1 MRLFCFHDG
10 ELSHRKQGTAI
21 MTNIENKPAVD
32 AAALRSALASA
43 SVSADKAAGKAGN
56 AARSYAEYLETTLP
70 AGWDDM
76 TFKSKADDD
85 SNEKAMVRGER
96 DALVDALK
104 AAKHSNPDMVW
115 KRVKE
120 AAKALRKE
128 AAKAAALAAHIAAGG
143 TEEDFEGDIGT
154 GKAVRSPRERNI
166 AELGKL
172 LKANVAALAAQ
183 GDKRD
188 AALVEAT
195 EAIAVALRAL
205 GEKVELVSALIA
217 KATDKPAK

>member
-1 MRLFCFHDG
+1 MDTV
-10 ELSHRKQGTAI
+10 QNNA
-21 MTNIENKPAVD
+21 AVD

-56 AARSYAEYLETTLP
+56 AARSYAEYLEATLP
-70 AGWDDM
+70 SGWDTM
-76 TFKSKADDD
+76 TFKSKAEDD

-104 AAKHSNPDMVW
+104 GAKHSNPDMVW

-120 AAKALRKE
+120 AAKALRKD
-128 AAKAAALAAHIAAGG
+128 AARDAALAKHIADGG
-143 TEEDFEGDIGT
+143 DEESFAKEHGDSAN
-154 GKAVRSPRERNI
+154 GKAIRSPRERNI
-166 AELGKL
+166 AELSKL
-172 LKANVAALAAQ
+172 LKANVAALAAA

-205 GEKVELVSALIA
+205 GEKVELVSALIS